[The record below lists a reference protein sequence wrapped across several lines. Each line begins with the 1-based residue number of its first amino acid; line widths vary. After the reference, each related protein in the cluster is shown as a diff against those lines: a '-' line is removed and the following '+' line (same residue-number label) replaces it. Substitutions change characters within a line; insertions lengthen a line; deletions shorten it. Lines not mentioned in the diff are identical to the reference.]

1 MKKFNPETC
10 PGDDLQTALDNAN
23 WTESELLDER
33 RVIDAKIEDQER
45 IKTIVLR
52 RGREL
57 NIKLY

>member
-23 WTESELLDER
+23 FNLSELMDEK
-33 RVIDAKIEDQER
+33 RVIDDKIRDQER
-45 IKTIVLR
+45 IIKIVKR
-52 RGREL
+52 RGEEL

>member
-23 WTESELLDER
+23 FNLSELMDER
-33 RVIDAKIEDQER
+33 RVIDAKIEDQGR

-52 RGREL
+52 RGKEL